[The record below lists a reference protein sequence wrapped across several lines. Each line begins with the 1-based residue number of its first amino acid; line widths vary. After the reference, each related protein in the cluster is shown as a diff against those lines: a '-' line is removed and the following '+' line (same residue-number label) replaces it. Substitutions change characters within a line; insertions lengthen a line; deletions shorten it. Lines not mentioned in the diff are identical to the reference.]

1 MSRFTL
7 IKLDAKCQPIAA
19 DAIDHALVRNATLG
33 FDATV
38 RAPGFDKAMT
48 DAQADQAIAKLNA
61 DLYLGFG
68 DWRRPEPWEQLTQ
81 VAYVKEDVMA
91 DPSLYPDMKA
101 DWYWTRQETPWSSGS
116 VFCVYFGLGD
126 VNGLSRGDKAFVR
139 PVRSVSP
146 GQ

>member
-7 IKLDAKCQPIAA
+7 IKLDAKCQPLPA
-19 DAIDHALVRNATLG
+19 DAADHALVRNVTLG

-48 DAQADQAIAKLNA
+48 DAQADKAIAKLNA

-81 VAYVKEDVMA
+81 VVFVNEDVMA
-91 DPSLYPDMKA
+91 DLSFYPDMKA
-101 DWYWTRQETPWSSGS
+101 DWYWTRQETPWSSVG
-116 VFCVYFGLGD
+116 VFCVDFGYGG
-126 VNGLSRGDKAFVR
+126 VNDLYRSGEAFVR